1 MEEGDLP
8 IGAGCREL
16 LLEPLDLLRR
26 RVGAVESEEA
36 DVGLRAE
43 RVVELP
49 FHVEK
54 LVEPLLARVVVAQRR
69 VELHAGIQQRLV
81 GQLELLLEVL
91 RPFRSVKV
99 VSHEH
104 DEVVLESAVEYGHLP
119 GHTSELQSP
128 MYL

>member
-36 DVGLRAE
+36 DVRLRAE

-49 FHVEK
+49 FHVER
-54 LVEPLLARVVVAQRR
+54 LVESLLARVVVAQRR
-69 VELHAGIQQRLV
+69 VELHAAIQQRLV
-81 GQLELLLEVL
+81 GQLKLLVEVL
-91 RPFRSVKV
+91 RPLRARAPEMKV
-99 VSHEH
+99 SFSIVN
-104 DEVVLESAVEYGHLP
+104 VFMVFFL
-119 GHTSELQSP
+119 SP
-128 MYL
+128 PSTL